1 LSRALVWAWLLT
13 FTKTISE
20 LAIAQILYQPGHE
33 PASVVIET
41 YLGTIF
47 DSIGSAATVI
57 ALVEMI
63 GVIAVV
69 LLIFRLVTPKGWRRI
84 GEAGAPS

>member
-1 LSRALVWAWLLT
+1 VWAWLLT

-20 LAIAQILYQPGHE
+20 LAVAQILYQPGHE

-47 DSIGSAATVI
+47 APIGSAATVI
-57 ALVEMI
+57 TLVEMVGVI
-63 GVIAVV
+63 GVV
-69 LLIFRLVTPKGWRRI
+69 LFIFRIVLPKGWRRI
-84 GEAGAPS
+84 GDAGALS